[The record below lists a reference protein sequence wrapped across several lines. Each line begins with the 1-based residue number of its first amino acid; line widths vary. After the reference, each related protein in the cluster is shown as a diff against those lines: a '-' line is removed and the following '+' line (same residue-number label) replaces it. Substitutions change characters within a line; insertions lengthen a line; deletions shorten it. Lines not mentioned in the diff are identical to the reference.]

1 MNGFRSLHLRLRLR
15 RANQLQAIAQYD
27 SVRTARK
34 THVAELHR
42 LAVRDYVEKRR
53 GNDADLNS
61 YLESLDMGTTDIEVA
76 ALQARIIAS
85 D

>member
-15 RANQLQAIAQYD
+15 RADQLQAIATYD
-27 SVRTARK
+27 STRTNRK

-42 LAVRDYVEKRR
+42 VAVRDYVEKRKE
-53 GNDADLNS
+53 GDPELTHILD
-61 YLESLDMGTTDIEVA
+61 SLQHPDTE
-76 ALQARIIAS
+76 ALIARISAS